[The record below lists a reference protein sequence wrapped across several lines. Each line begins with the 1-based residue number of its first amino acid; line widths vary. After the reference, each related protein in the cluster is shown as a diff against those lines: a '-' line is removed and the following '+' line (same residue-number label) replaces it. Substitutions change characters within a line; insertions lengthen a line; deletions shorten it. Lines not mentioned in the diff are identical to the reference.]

1 MNSSSSDNTNDN
13 NDDKI
18 EHMNDNNDD
27 KIEHNAVVQSENENF
42 RQIVIQTLKNNF

>member
-1 MNSSSSDNTNDN
+1 MNSSSSDNT
-13 NDDKI
+13 
-18 EHMNDNNDD
+18 NDNNDD